1 MNLKKFFSKF
11 AIANDT
17 ATRLVSGIV
26 MGVGALLM
34 TLSSFT
40 FGILCITLAAIAL
53 YEWYGMVD
61 KKNAKNRVR
70 YTIFSMIVI
79 LFPMI
84 VSSHMSVIVGLMGL
98 LLMGTTFFLFLLLNN
113 TRRHAFVVSL
123 GIPYIGIPM
132 NALAWIRSD
141 YDIGLIL
148 VLYIFAVT
156 WLSDT
161 CAYFVGRR
169 LQGPKLAPKISPNKT
184 WSGFWGA
191 CCGSMLAGALF
202 SIIGFLV
209 RHDELLI
216 QVNFFDYKFYAIA
229 LFSFCLGAVAQV
241 GDLLES
247 FVKWH
252 YKVKD
257 SGAIIPG
264 HGGVLD
270 RVDGLLFVAACVGFV
285 HYCIL
290 NYAQATVTL

>member
-1 MNLKKFFSKF
+1 MKLKELLSKF
-11 AIANDT
+11 SVANDT
-17 ATRLVSGIV
+17 AVRLASGIV
-26 MGVGALLM
+26 MGVGAILM

-40 FGILCITLAAIAL
+40 FGVLCIALAAIAL

-61 KKNAKNRVR
+61 KKNAHNRMR
-70 YTIFSMIVI
+70 YTIFSMVVI

-84 VSSHMSVIVGLMGL
+84 VSSHMSIIIGLMGL
-98 LLMGTTFFLFLLLNN
+98 VLMGTTFFLFLLLKN
-113 TRRHAFVVSL
+113 TKRHAFVVAL

-132 NALAWIRSD
+132 NAMAWLRSD
-141 YDIGLIL
+141 SDIGLIL
-148 VLYIFAVT
+148 ILYIFSVT

-169 LQGPKLAPKISPNKT
+169 LQGPKLAPRVSPNKT

-191 CCGSMLAGALF
+191 CCGSMLAGAVF
-202 SIIGFLV
+202 SIIGYLV
-209 RHDELLI
+209 RQDELLI

-229 LFSFCLGAVAQV
+229 FFSFCLGAVAQV

-247 FVKWH
+247 FVKRH

-257 SGAIIPG
+257 SGNLIPG

-270 RVDGLLFVAACVGFV
+270 RVDALLFVSVCVAFV

-290 NYAQATVTL
+290 NYAQATVSL